1 MSTFRSATIAL
12 TTLALAGLAPVA
24 PMALAQTSP
33 SRDTGTRVANGTLS
47 NTRVDRLK
55 LAGASLPARA
65 APIVTRD
72 NEGDGSPVAFWL
84 HVLHVNDGETKLI
97 NAPGQPNYGGAAR
110 MKTLVDNLRA
120 ASATLPA
127 SGEPRGVVMISS
139 GDNFLAGA
147 EWDASLSRLPISLPY
162 YDSVALDAMGFD
174 AMTIGNHE
182 FDFGTSVA
190 ARFIGGFASGV
201 PFITSNLDFV
211 NVPEMLALVN
221 ANRIRKSTIVTIPT
235 SGGPVRVG
243 IVGATTTDLP
253 FVSSPGATIINPL
266 LQSIQSE
273 VDRLRTVEGVS
284 KIILSSHLQSLSSE
298 FSLIPQLRG
307 VDVVIAG
314 GGSELLANPG
324 TPLVPGDTIFTS
336 GGGGTGYPRTAVDAD
351 GRTVYVVTTNGNY
364 KYVGRLIVGF
374 DAAGEIIAVNPVSGP
389 VRVSG
394 NPADADSVAPN
405 ADVFNNAVLP
415 VANHVAALASNVIA
429 TTTVPLDGIR
439 NNIRTRETNQGNLG
453 ADALLYTASVFA
465 MDNNLPLPDVAL
477 QNSGGI
483 RNESVIGAGSSPS
496 APANITELNTFQI
509 NAFSNF
515 VAIVP
520 NISRAQ
526 FKEILENSVSAIPS
540 ANGRFAQISGF
551 QMVYETAGRTAQV
564 LNSANAVTTP
574 GTRVRDV
581 VLNDGTVLVRNGA
594 VVPGP
599 AITIATID
607 FSANGGDQYPFR
619 GAPFIRTTTNYQ
631 VALEQYITQWLGGRV
646 TGEAYP
652 AGGEGRIIRR

>member
-1 MSTFRSATIAL
+1 
-12 TTLALAGLAPVA
+12 
-24 PMALAQTSP
+24 
-33 SRDTGTRVANGTLS
+33 
-47 NTRVDRLK
+47 
-55 LAGASLPARA
+55 
-65 APIVTRD
+65 
-72 NEGDGSPVAFWL
+72 
-84 HVLHVNDGETKLI
+84 
-97 NAPGQPNYGGAAR
+97 
-110 MKTLVDNLRA
+110 
-120 ASATLPA
+120 
-127 SGEPRGVVMISS
+127 
-139 GDNFLAGA
+139 
-147 EWDASLSRLPISLPY
+147 
-162 YDSVALDAMGFD
+162 
-174 AMTIGNHE
+174 
-182 FDFGTSVA
+182 
-190 ARFIGGFASGV
+190 
-201 PFITSNLDFV
+201 
-211 NVPEMLALVN
+211 
-221 ANRIRKSTIVTIPT
+221 
-235 SGGPVRVG
+235 
-243 IVGATTTDLP
+243 
-253 FVSSPGATIINPL
+253 
-266 LQSIQSE
+266 
-273 VDRLRTVEGVS
+273 
-284 KIILSSHLQSLSSE
+284 
-298 FSLIPQLRG
+298 
-307 VDVVIAG
+307 
-314 GGSELLANPG
+314 
-324 TPLVPGDTIFTS
+324 
-336 GGGGTGYPRTAVDAD
+336 
-351 GRTVYVVTTNGNY
+351 NGNY

-415 VANHVAALASNVIA
+415 VANHVAGLASNVIA

-465 MDNNLPLPDVAL
+465 MNNSLPLPDVAL

-607 FSANGGDQYPFR
+607 FSANGGDQYPLR
-619 GAPFIRTTTNYQ
+619 GAPFVRTTTNYQ
-631 VALEQYITQWLGGRV
+631 IALEQYITQWLGGRV

>member
-1 MSTFRSATIAL
+1 MFTFRPATV
-12 TTLALAGLAPVA
+12 TLAVLSLAGLAQV
-24 PMALAQTSP
+24 ALAQS
-33 SRDTGTRVANGTLS
+33 SAKRDTGAQPATRSVS
-47 NTRVDRLK
+47 NTRTERPKFTGDT
-55 LAGASLPARA
+55 LPSKAK
-65 APIVTRD
+65 PVVTRD
-72 NEGDGSPVAFWL
+72 NEGDGNPVAFWL

-97 NAPGQPNYGGAAR
+97 SAPGQPNYGGAAR
-110 MKTLVDNLRA
+110 MKTLVDNLRT

-127 SGEPRGVVMISS
+127 SPEPRGVVMISS

-147 EWDASLSRLPISLPY
+147 EWDASLSRLPISLPF
-162 YDSVALDAMGFD
+162 YDSIALDAMGFD

-182 FDFGTSVA
+182 FDFGTPIT
-190 ARFIGGFASGV
+190 ARFISGFASGV

-211 NVPEMLALVN
+211 NVPEMLSLVN
-221 ANRIRKSTIVTIPT
+221 ANRVRKSTIVTIPT
-235 SGGPVRVG
+235 VNGPVRVG

-266 LQSIQSE
+266 LPAIQNE
-273 VDRLRTVEGVS
+273 VDRLRNIEGVS

-324 TPLVPGDTIFTS
+324 TPLVPGDTIFAG
-336 GGGGTGYPRTAVDAD
+336 GGGGTGYPRTTTDAD
-351 GRTVYVVTTNGNY
+351 GRTVYIVTTNGNY

-374 DAAGEIIAVNPVSGP
+374 DAAGEIIAVNPASGP

-394 NPADADSVAPN
+394 NPADADRVTPDAG
-405 ADVFNNAVLP
+405 VFNNAVLP
-415 VANHVAALASNVIA
+415 VSNHIAALAANVIA
-429 TTTVPLDGIR
+429 TTTVPLDGVR

-453 ADALLYTASVFA
+453 ADALFYNASVFA
-465 MDNNLPLPDVAL
+465 ANNNLPLPDVAL

-483 RNESVIGAGSSPS
+483 RNESVIGPTASPSSPV
-496 APANITELNTFQI
+496 NITELNTFQI

-526 FKEILENSVSAIPS
+526 FKEILENSVSLIPG
-540 ANGRFAQISGF
+540 ANGRFAQVAGF
-551 QMVYETAGRTAQV
+551 QMVYETTGRTAQV
-564 LNSANAVTTP
+564 LNAANAVTTP

-631 VALEQYITQWLGGRV
+631 IALEQYITQWLGGRI
-646 TGEAYP
+646 TAEAYP